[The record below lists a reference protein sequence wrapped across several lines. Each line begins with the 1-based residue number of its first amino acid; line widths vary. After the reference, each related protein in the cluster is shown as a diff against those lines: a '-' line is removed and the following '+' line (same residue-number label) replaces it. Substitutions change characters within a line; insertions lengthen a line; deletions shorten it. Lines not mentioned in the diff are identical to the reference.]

1 MTDSPG
7 LYVMDMPLDEVFGP
21 GRDDVLEFAELISS
35 NGTLRF
41 FEGPRAER

>member
-7 LYVMDMPLDEVFGP
+7 LYVMNMPHGEVFGP
-21 GRDDVLEFAELISS
+21 RRDDVLEFAELISS